1 MSQPATSAPLLGEP
15 LAVELMNTIWA
26 DRSGV
31 HDALADGAGTLA
43 WLRAMEPRL
52 PRSPAVDRWLGD
64 VSPTEPP
71 TEPPA
76 ELSDATEGLR
86 RLRDALRRV
95 AAIRTADPRPAAASA
110 IEDVLDAV
118 GVVNGAAAAAPRW
131 STLEPGADGFVR
143 RSRTEAAPAAAI
155 TALLAEDGID
165 LCTGARGDELRA
177 CLAPGCVLYFVRQH
191 PRREWCSSA
200 CGNRARAAR
209 HYHRHRKTRAASS

>member
-1 MSQPATSAPLLGEP
+1 
-15 LAVELMNTIWA
+15 MNTIWA

-31 HDALADGAGTLA
+31 YDALADEAGALA
-43 WLRAMEPRL
+43 WLRAVEPRL
-52 PRSPAVDRWLGD
+52 PRSPAVDRWLRD
-64 VSPTEPP
+64 VSSTDPST
-71 TEPPA
+71 
-76 ELSDATEGLR
+76 ELSEATEGLR

-95 AAIRTADPRPAAASA
+95 AATRTADPRPAAASA

-118 GVVNGAAAAAPRW
+118 GVVNEAAAAAPRW
-131 STLEPGADGFVR
+131 SALEPGADGFAR
-143 RSRTEAAPAAAI
+143 RSRTGASPATAI

-165 LCTGARGDELRA
+165 VCAGPPGDELRA

-209 HYHRHRKTRAASS
+209 HYQRHRKADIAT

>member
-43 WLRAMEPRL
+43 WLRAVEPRL
-52 PRSPAVDRWLGD
+52 PRSPAVDRWLRD
-64 VSPTEPP
+64 MSSTEPS
-71 TEPPA
+71 

-95 AAIRTADPRPAAASA
+95 AATRTADPRPAAASA
-110 IEDVLDAV
+110 IEDALDAV

-143 RSRTEAAPAAAI
+143 RTRTEASPGATI

-165 LCTGARGDELRA
+165 LCTGPWGDELRA

-209 HYHRHRKTRAASS
+209 HYQRHRKAGSGSS